1 MATMRAVTGVVPRE
15 IQFQESRVLT
25 LRVLTLRALAVA
37 LLEGLYPNVR
47 LD

>member
-1 MATMRAVTGVVPRE
+1 MATMRAVTGVAPRE
-15 IQFQESRVLT
+15 IQIQES
-25 LRVLTLRALAVA
+25 RVLTLRALAVA